1 MTRLEAAKLM
11 KEYPD
16 RYYLV
21 DFYLDP
27 KTVEE
32 LLKYIECFA
41 KKSGG
46 YIAYT
51 LHSGYAG
58 AFGAEKEQKIHEI
71 YDKHWGRD

>member
-27 KTVEE
+27 KKVEE

-46 YIAYT
+46 YIAYI
-51 LHSGYAG
+51 LKGYAG
-58 AFGAEKEQKIHEI
+58 TFGAEKERKIIEI
-71 YDKHWGRD
+71 YDKYCGRD